1 MQREGY
7 WDYMG
12 RRLREETASNYNDRW
27 SPLSLNN
34 KQEVIM
40 THEDLWKK
48 ELAEM
53 QKYVHALQLRIVDL
67 NNEVNQ
73 LQTKINNMGG
83 DPRQLELDFNRANI

>member
-12 RRLREETASNYNDRW
+12 RRLREAKAPNY
-27 SPLSLNN
+27 

-48 ELAEM
+48 EIAEM

>member
-12 RRLREETASNYNDRW
+12 RRLREETASNYNERVVM
-27 SPLSLNN
+27 S
-34 KQEVIM
+34 Q
-40 THEDLWKK
+40 EDLWKK

-53 QKYVHALQLRIVDL
+53 QGYVHKLQMRIKSL
-67 NNEVNQ
+67 NEEVNQ
-73 LQTKINNMGG
+73 LQTKINNIGG

>member
-12 RRLREETASNYNDRW
+12 RRLREETESNYSERVVM
-27 SPLSLNN
+27 S
-34 KQEVIM
+34 Q
-40 THEDLWKK
+40 EDLWKK

-53 QKYVHALQLRIVDL
+53 QGYVHKLQMRIKSL
-67 NNEVNQ
+67 NEEVNQ
-73 LQTKINNMGG
+73 LQTKINNIGG

>member
-27 SPLSLNN
+27 SPLSLNYN
-34 KQEVIM
+34 ERVVMSQ
-40 THEDLWKK
+40 EDLWKK

-53 QKYVHALQLRIVDL
+53 QGYVHKLQMRIKSL
-67 NNEVNQ
+67 NEEVNR
-73 LQTKINNMGG
+73 LQTKINNIGG